1 MDFDPKEVGSRG
13 SRQCYSFRKKKTKT
27 ENQTLSSMGLS
38 SFKNCKGDFKL
49 WGHIR
54 VKFLGSGKS
63 SHLEPLRM
71 HLETGKGQMFPKVEL
86 SRADLGRSEVEYK
99 QIRFTYCSQSIIYK
113 VGSNF

>member
-1 MDFDPKEVGSRG
+1 MTQRWLGVGVVDSVIHLKRK
-13 SRQCYSFRKKKTKT
+13 RQRQKIRHYH
-27 ENQTLSSMGLS
+27 LWGLS

-63 SHLEPLRM
+63 SHPEPLRM